1 MIMDGIYMDDD
12 KETGIATIETRQ
24 MAPRRNESVSVLTPD
39 GFEAMMNLATTL
51 AESGFFPKFKTPAQ
65 SLAVILAG
73 QEIGMPPMKSLR
85 SFHNAEGRI
94 SLSSST
100 MLELFVRR
108 GGQSKWEKSDNAIAV
123 LWLKSPSGIKHTETW
138 TIEDAKTAGLYPG
151 KDNWKKYPKAMLRA
165 RCEAFGLRAI
175 GEADG
180 FHDPDELGAETNDN
194 GSIVEPTRKHATF
207 PRAKPENP
215 NEVKK
220 RGKWTASAIAE
231 DAAKRAESGHI
242 SQAQLALVHVLKAE
256 LGYSDEEWKSRL
268 MAKFGGVD
276 SSALLSADQAS
287 ILIEAL
293 QHQRSR
299 VAESTAEITAAMEE
313 TTTTEVTT

>member
-12 KETGIATIETRQ
+12 TETGIATIETRQ
-24 MAPRRNESVSVLTPD
+24 MTPRRNESVSVLTPD

-108 GGQSKWEKSDNAIAV
+108 GGQSKWEKSDNTQAV
-123 LWLKSPSGIKHTETW
+123 LWLKSPSGIEHTETW
-138 TIEDAKTAGLYPG
+138 TIEDAKAAGLYPS

-175 GEADG
+175 GESDG
-180 FHDPDELGAETNDN
+180 FHDPDEFGAETNDD
-194 GSIVEPTRKHATF
+194 GSIVEPPKKHATF
-207 PRAKPENP
+207 PRAKPENT
-215 NEVKK
+215 NADKK
-220 RGKWTASAIAE
+220 TAKWAERPTGPEHITA
-231 DAAKRAESGHI
+231 D
-242 SQAQLALVHVLKAE
+242 QLALIHVLKNQI
-256 LGYSDEEWKSRL
+256 GYKDDEWKARL
-268 MAKFGGVD
+268 SAKFGGVD
-276 SSALLSADQAS
+276 SSALLTKEQAS
-287 ILIEAL
+287 VLIEAL
-293 QHQRSR
+293 QHQRNRLVDTVTEISDAL
-299 VAESTAEITAAMEE
+299 AEAGITNDDLKSE
-313 TTTTEVTT
+313 EVTT

>member
-85 SFHNAEGRI
+85 SFHNIEGKI
-94 SLSSST
+94 SLSSAT
-100 MLELFVRR
+100 MLELFARR
-108 GGQSKWEKSDNAIAV
+108 GGTFRWEKSDNATAV
-123 LWLKSPSGIKHTETW
+123 LWLKSASGIEHTETW
-138 TIEDAKTAGLYPG
+138 TIEDAKTAGITG
-151 KDNWKKYPKAMLRA
+151 KDNWKKYPKAQLRA

-175 GEADG
+175 GESDG
-180 FHDPDELGAETNDN
+180 FHDPDEVGGD
-194 GSIVEPTRKHATF
+194 GSPTEAPRKHATF

-220 RGKWTASAIAE
+220 RGKWTAEAIAE

-256 LGYSDEEWKSRL
+256 LGYTDEEWKSRL

-313 TTTTEVTT
+313 TTTTTEVTT